1 MNGHRR
7 SMFRFAELKSRDIC
21 HRDTNPS
28 CTVVVGPYHRQAFPA
43 ADQPDARTIT
53 MGNEFPN
60 QPGGAHLRTIAMP
73 RDANASGDIFGGWT
87 LSQMDLAG
95 GTFAANHSGK
105 RVVTVR
111 IEAVEF
117 VTPVYIGDDVSVFC
131 WLEEEGN
138 TSLKVR
144 METWVRGRDGANP
157 HKVTEGVFTYVAV
170 GEDGKPQPISS

>member
-1 MNGHRR
+1 
-7 SMFRFAELKSRDIC
+7 
-21 HRDTNPS
+21 
-28 CTVVVGPYHRQAFPA
+28 
-43 ADQPDARTIT
+43 

-117 VTPVYIGDDVSVFC
+117 LTPVYIGDDVSVFESIRNRGA
-131 WLEEEGN
+131 LS
-138 TSLKVR
+138 SLDR
-144 METWVRGRDGANP
+144 RRQ
-157 HKVTEGVFTYVAV
+157 V
-170 GEDGKPQPISS
+170 GLWAPLPD